1 MSDRQWLGKPFT
13 HALYSRRTLIRI
25 RPGGIATLGF
35 SFILDTSSMDFNTT
49 PPPNTHNAAIY
60 ASIDSHKSGP
70 GNSPPSGFFS
80 VGDPHTAQRQVS
92 ANSSGIA
99 PMERVS
105 AFLKTLRE
113 KNVEIEVR
121 IGALRELLD
130 GLNRDVADP
139 NILLATLDKLAMAG
153 IGGLP
158 FEAQTEAFAHIFAE
172 VVKVPN
178 SKALQDKMVHHFE
191 SDYHVVSTAGLGSYH
206 VVPAESMIAMFDA
219 ILSRTIAGPL
229 EERRK
234 ILPFLALQLDSSHWT
249 GEQSWAAVHG
259 RPYKPRPELMTRFDR
274 LLNEMARLDDLGQA
288 KLSAKLANQLFVLH
302 CLDRTLVLE
311 RHRRLLSYVEAL
323 PENLQATPRKALGRA
338 IRWLPEHTRLAT
350 YESMLEAA
358 KRLSIGKGDA
368 LSGLP
373 EALAGLTAAEQNRRL
388 QQWKY
393 EILPML
399 DLSDQEPI
407 VAGLLEAFGKLAEGN
422 NPEFALALALDTF
435 DRTSGGQNMDKDR
448 FDDIIRGIRG
458 NLTHTYSPETLERV
472 LDLSSGIPPS
482 TRRRLL
488 LDFERWLDVKLLKE
502 TLSKQEQ
509 LLLPIQARA
518 RDERAKLAPKPRLN
532 LDPDPL
538 PVTWWEDPDRR
549 KAAAHTDGERRR
561 RPIVDWIKARL
572 VRR

>member
-1 MSDRQWLGKPFT
+1 
-13 HALYSRRTLIRI
+13 
-25 RPGGIATLGF
+25 
-35 SFILDTSSMDFNTT
+35 MDFNTT
-49 PPPNTHNAAIY
+49 PPPNAHNAAIY

-70 GNSPPSGFFS
+70 SNSPPSGFFS

-130 GLNRDVADP
+130 ELNRDVADP
-139 NILLATLDKLAMAG
+139 NIRLAALDRLAMSG
-153 IGGLP
+153 ISGLP
-158 FEAQTEAFAHIFAE
+158 LDAQTEAFAHIFAE
-172 VVKVPN
+172 VLKIPE

-191 SDYHVVSTAGLGSYH
+191 ESYRLLSTWGLGSYH
-206 VVPAESMIAMFDA
+206 VVPTESMIAVFDE
-219 ILSRTIAGPL
+219 ILSRTIASPL
-229 EERRK
+229 EKRRE
-234 ILPFLALQLDSSHWT
+234 ILPLLAVQLDSSHWT

-259 RPYKPRPELMTRFDR
+259 RPYNPRPELATRFDR
-274 LLNEMARLDDLGQA
+274 LLNEMTRLDDLGRA
-288 KLSAKLANQLFVLH
+288 TLSTDLANQLFLLH
-302 CLDRTLVLE
+302 CLDRTLVLN
-311 RHRRLLSYVEAL
+311 RHQRLLNYVEAL
-323 PENLQATPRKALGRA
+323 PEKLQSTPRKALGRA
-338 IRWLPEHTRLAT
+338 IRWLPEHTRLAA

-358 KRLSIGKGDA
+358 NRLTIGKGEA
-368 LSGLP
+368 LAGLP
-373 EALAGLTAAEQNRRL
+373 EAMIGLTAAEQSRKL

-407 VAGLLEAFGKLAEGN
+407 VAGLLATFGNLAGSN
-422 NPEFALALALDTF
+422 NPELTLALALDTF
-435 DRTSGGQNMDKDR
+435 DRTSGGQSMDKDR

-458 NLTHTYSPETLERV
+458 NLTHTYSPETLGRV

-488 LDFERWLDVKLLKE
+488 LDLERWLDVKLSKK

-532 LDPDPL
+532 PDPDPL
-538 PVTWWEDPDRR
+538 PVTWWDGSSRR
-549 KAAAHTDGERRR
+549 QTADHAESERRR